1 MNNGK
6 CIDGVQN
13 YTCNCTSLLE
23 DSVWNFYT
31 GRNCAESEGGWVIPS
46 HDLFYIALYSF
57 VSTEVDNRVAPSL
70 TTSPTSQNVDLND
83 RVTLSCSA
91 TGNPTPNIQWYKEGI
106 AIKSPQAFG
115 SEFVI
120 TETTPKQ
127 RGFYRCVAFSSYGP
141 PARSDEVSILI
152 KGENILILN

>member
-1 MNNGK
+1 MEYKTTHAIAHPSLRMVLGISTQEGTVLK
-6 CIDGVQN
+6 VREDGLSQ
-13 YTCNCTSLLE
+13 
-23 DSVWNFYT
+23 
-31 GRNCAESEGGWVIPS
+31 
-46 HDLFYIALYSF
+46 HDLLHIALYSF

-70 TTSPTSQNVDLND
+70 TTSPTSQKVDLND

-91 TGNPTPNIQWYKEGI
+91 TGNPTPNILWYKDGI
-106 AIKSPQAFG
+106 AIKGPQAFG

-127 RGFYRCVAFSSYGP
+127 RGFYQCVAFSSFGP

-152 KGENILILN
+152 NGENILILN

>member
-1 MNNGK
+1 MASVRMECKTTHAIAHPSLKIAFGISTQEGTVLK
-6 CIDGVQN
+6 VREDGL
-13 YTCNCTSLLE
+13 SK
-23 DSVWNFYT
+23 
-31 GRNCAESEGGWVIPS
+31 
-46 HDLFYIALYSF
+46 HDLLHITLYSF

-70 TTSPTSQNVDLND
+70 TTSPTSQKVDLND

-91 TGNPTPNIQWYKEGI
+91 TGNPTPNIQWYKDGI
-106 AIKSPQAFG
+106 AIKGPQAFG

-120 TETTPKQ
+120 TETTPKE
-127 RGFYRCVAFSSYGP
+127 RGFYQCVAFSRFGP